1 MMNMTEGYSA
11 SDLKN
16 LTKDAIMMPVRELS
30 TCKWWKNTPDGK
42 IV

>member
-1 MMNMTEGYSA
+1 MVSKTDGYSA

-30 TCKWWKNTPDGK
+30 SCKWWIDRPDG
-42 IV
+42 